1 MSRYGAENSVNQ
13 FYHAWFKDGSK
24 WDEVGVSKYGPAPG
38 FLVGGP
44 NDSYARDDCCKTVC
58 GGYGAKMCKIPDKSP
73 PTGQPPAK
81 SYADFNE
88 GWPINSWE
96 VTENSNSYQIA
107 YIRLLSKFAR

>member
-1 MSRYGAENSVNQ
+1 MGGYGAENSVTQ
-13 FYHAWFKDGSK
+13 FYHEWFKDGSV
-24 WDEVGVSKYGPAPG
+24 WDAVGSSRFGPAPG

-44 NDSYARDDCCKTVC
+44 NDSYSRDICCNTSC
-58 GGYGAKMCKIPDKSP
+58 PGTGAQMCRLPVKAP
-73 PTGQPPAK
+73 PSGQPASK

-96 VTENSNSYQIA
+96 VTENSNSYQIS